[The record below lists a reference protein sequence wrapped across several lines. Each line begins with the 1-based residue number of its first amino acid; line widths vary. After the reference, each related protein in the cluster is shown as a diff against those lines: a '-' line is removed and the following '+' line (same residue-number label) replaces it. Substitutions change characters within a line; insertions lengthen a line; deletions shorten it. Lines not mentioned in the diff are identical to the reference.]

1 MRTVHTFKSNVR
13 TGTVTV
19 DELEDVVRVEVRFSA
34 YGRHGDEQAF
44 AAFMFPILCR
54 YENDP
59 RPVQMTHPLTG
70 EVATIRK
77 AGSLPYAVVKSP
89 TKQ

>member
-1 MRTVHTFKSNVR
+1 MRTVYTFTSKAR

-19 DELEDVVRVEVRFSA
+19 DELDDMVRVAVTFSA
-34 YGRHGDEQAF
+34 YGRHGDEEAF
-44 AAFMFPILCR
+44 AAFMFPILSR
-54 YENDP
+54 YEDDP

-70 EVATIRK
+70 EVATISK
-77 AGSLPYAVVKSP
+77 AGGLPYAVVKAP